1 MYVLFIAGM
10 LDTELTASKFYTLL
24 DIKQAILKDVLLS
37 RSLITVLKK
46 LNLIQQNQT
55 HINKPKNII
64 V

>member
-1 MYVLFIAGM
+1 MYVLYITAM